1 MMCCVRADVQ
11 SALVARQ
18 YPSAHDHVRLS
29 LNEAGSDVLVCCLL
43 FCFCFFKSR
52 SHSVAL
58 AGLELPHIPDWLET

>member
-29 LNEAGSDVLVCCLL
+29 LNEAGSDVLVCL
-43 FCFCFFKSR
+43 FVCCFVFVFLR
-52 SHSVAL
+52 
-58 AGLELPHIPDWLET
+58 AGPTL